1 MFLCCFLN
9 RLLSGSL
16 RGGGLRGLG
25 FRLSGLSG
33 LSGLEDDS
41 LVLGPFAERL
51 HLQRFRDLSF
61 RQRRGNQSG

>member
-25 FRLSGLSG
+25 FRLSGLR
-33 LSGLEDDS
+33 GLEDDS